1 MKHTKAILMTSLL
14 IASAA
19 SYATDPQAMALKN
32 GCLACH
38 QIDVKVIGPA
48 YKDVANKYVGQKDAV
63 EKLTL
68 KVKNGGG
75 GVWGNAGMPPHTH
88 MKDEEIQTIVEW
100 ILSLKG

>member
-1 MKHTKAILMTSLL
+1 MKQIKTALFVSLL
-14 IASAA
+14 YASAY
-19 SYATDPQAMALKN
+19 SYAGDPQAMALKN

-38 QIDVKVIGPA
+38 QIEAKVIGPA
-48 YKDVANKYVGQKDAV
+48 YKDVANKYSGQKDAV

-75 GVWGNAGMPPHTH
+75 GVWGNAGMPPHAH
-88 MKDEEIQTIVEW
+88 MKDEEIKTIVEW